1 MSVRTA
7 RPVLASGYKS
17 RSWNDRATVRIA
29 PSVLALGD
37 RFGLARVLLSVLP
50 VWVAFVAVMSP
61 FANLGPATLACA
73 QEATDSGAA
82 DPKPKDG
89 SDASWEKLIYL
100 PYKQISTVFEKQ
112 KATVFMPYAEYLKL
126 WLKTDEQPRKPPV
139 AAVISAANYRGRI
152 DQDVAR
158 IEAEYTVRVLGKAW
172 SELPLRFG
180 DAAVGEV
187 TSGGQDQKDK
197 VLLRATGDGTY
208 ALFFPTPGEHTLK
221 IQLAARV
228 RTSPDG
234 KSFDLEVPA
243 VGVTKFELSIPEAD
257 QTVEVAPLLVRQ
269 PVEAAKGKETKIAGN
284 LGAAGR
290 ISVLWHPKASL
301 KPEMDLLASVTNHTQ
316 VSVADGLIH
325 ADTFLRYDVLRGE
338 LTQLRVAV
346 PKGDRILGVSSN
358 DANVKGW
365 KSADEANQQ
374 TITIELL
381 SGAKKGLTLEVH
393 TERAAPAEAFDVV
406 GLNENAPAAGIHALD
421 VVRESGQL
429 VVTKGADLL
438 LNIEKL
444 TGLTRIEEA
453 EVAEAIRRPGSLAY
467 KFYSPKVELKLTA
480 KAVEPR
486 VLVNHVVRLQFL
498 DDELRSLTQLS
509 YTVERAGVFELLLT
523 VPDGLQID
531 SVAGPF
537 VKDHAV
543 EEKDGAIVLRV
554 VLDMK
559 RDGAIQFNVIGH
571 LELDAMEKEQTLTLP
586 LLDPLYVER
595 ETGQVAIF
603 AAPAIEVLTDEK
615 SIKGVQPERNAD
627 PNPPFV
633 AGATLA
639 SAWSFTRRPVEIPV
653 KTTRRP
659 TRLTASVATS
669 LHAKPETAEVRTAV
683 TYHVQFA
690 GLDTFQIAV
699 PEALADAVQIRT
711 AQGATVPAIKEKKKA
726 EKAVDG
732 WVTWTIILQR
742 EALGDVPFEIT
753 YDLKPA
759 EGPVASG
766 EGQEKKTNA
775 TLSWQQEIKP
785 VRAAGLP
792 GDGESKAGK
801 VDLSD
806 VYGEV
811 TVLKDKALTV
821 SAAAAGDELEAIDP
835 RELSLL
841 SQEGSLAY
849 RYYSQPVSLKV
860 TAAKHEIQEVV
871 ETVVSRGLVEV
882 VVDED
887 DKASYRCRFKLK
899 TSERQRL
906 RIDLPKGAEI
916 LGVLVDNKSVSP
928 EKAGKGS
935 DDAFDSYFVSVARG
949 GKSDE
954 AFSITLQFLWP
965 VNPKPFEGWKG
976 SLRVSLP
983 RIGGP
988 KGSAVAVQQLRTVVW
1003 VPEKFSLVGS
1013 PDSFIREQRLTL
1025 ERALNGH
1032 VASAVSQAELDQW
1045 IGASSV
1051 GVAEFATQG
1060 QAYSYHNL
1068 GGAEHLEV
1076 TWWKVS
1082 FAAIVATLAL
1092 VVLGAVLIPTT
1103 WHNRLLWVLAGALAA
1118 VCFGLSDAD
1127 TVLHGV
1133 AAARWGFVLM
1143 FAVWIVHSLFG
1154 AAKRANGNGFDWSR
1168 PFPATVSPPPEAG
1181 S

>member
-1 MSVRTA
+1 MSVRNS
-7 RPVLASGYKS
+7 RFPSASNLRG
-17 RSWNDRATVRIA
+17 NTTRAILFLLLGWSAVTSFLPGL
-29 PSVLALGD
+29 PSVSPIS
-37 RFGLARVLLSVLP
+37 RV
-50 VWVAFVAVMSP
+50 F
-61 FANLGPATLACA
+61 A
-73 QEATDSGAA
+73 QEVAEPA
-82 DPKPKDG
+82 KPKDEPQVT
-89 SDASWEKLIYL
+89 WEQLIYV
-100 PYKQISTVFEKQ
+100 PYKQLSTVFEKQ
-112 KATVFMPYAEYLKL
+112 KATVFMSYAEYLKL
-126 WLKTDEQPRKPPV
+126 WEKSAERPGQPPV
-139 AAVISAANYRGRI
+139 AAVISSASYRGRI

-158 IEAEYTVRVLGKAW
+158 IEAEYSVRVLGKAW
-172 SELPLRFG
+172 SELPLKFG

-187 TSGGQDQKDK
+187 TSEGGADAKDK
-197 VLLRATGDGTY
+197 VLLRATGDGVY
-208 ALFFPTPGEHTLK
+208 SLLFPTPGEHKVK

-228 RTSPDG
+228 RSSPDG

-243 VGVTKFELSIPEAD
+243 VGVTKFELLIPEAD
-257 QTVEVAPLLVRQ
+257 QAVEVTPLLVRQ

-284 LGAAGR
+284 LGAASHIG
-290 ISVLWHPKASL
+290 VLWHPKASI

-325 ADTFLRYDVLRGE
+325 TDAFLRYDVLRGE

-365 KSADEANQQ
+365 KAADEATRQVV
-374 TITIELL
+374 TIELL
-381 SGAKKGLTLEVH
+381 SGAKKALTLEVH
-393 TERAAPAEAFDVV
+393 TERPAPTEAFDVV
-406 GLNENAPAAGIHALD
+406 GLNDNAPAAGIHALD

-429 VVTKGADLL
+429 VVAKGADLL

-453 EVAEAIRRPGSLAY
+453 EVAENIRRPGSLAY

-480 KAVEPR
+480 KSVEPR
-486 VLVNHVVRLQFL
+486 VLVNHVAKLQFL
-498 DDELRSLTQLS
+498 DDELRSLTTVS
-509 YTVERAGVFELLLT
+509 YTIERAGLFELQLR
-523 VPDGLQID
+523 VPDKMVIDRVVGPPQIKEY
-531 SVAGPF
+531 P
-537 VKDHAV
+537 V
-543 EEKDGAIVLRV
+543 ETKDGQTVLRV

-559 RDGAIQFNVIGH
+559 REGAIAFNVIGH
-571 LELDAMEKEQTLTLP
+571 VPLDAAQKEQNLTLP
-586 LLDPLYVER
+586 LLEPLNVER
-595 ETGQVAIF
+595 ETGQVTIF
-603 AAPAIEVLTDEK
+603 AAPAIEILTDEK
-615 SIKGVQPERNAD
+615 AIKGVQPERNAD

-633 AGATLA
+633 AGGTLA

-659 TRLTASVATS
+659 TRLTASIAT
-669 LHAKPETAEVRTAV
+669 LLNAKPETADVRTTV

-726 EKAVDG
+726 EKAIEG

-742 EALGDVPFEIT
+742 EAVGDVPFEIT

-759 EGPVASG
+759 EGAD
-766 EGQEKKTNA
+766 KKA
-775 TLSWQQEIKP
+775 GSTLSWQQELKP

-806 VYGEV
+806 VYGEI
-811 TVLKDKALTV
+811 TVQKDKALTV
-821 SAAAAGDELEAIDP
+821 SAGATGDVLEAIDP

-841 SQEGSLAY
+841 SQDGSLAY

-860 TAAKHEIQEVV
+860 SAAKHEIQEVV

-906 RIDLPKGAEI
+906 RLDLPKGAEI

-935 DDAFDSYFVSVARG
+935 DDAFDSYFVSVARS

-954 AFSITLQFLWP
+954 PFSVTLQFLWP
-965 VNPKPFEGWKG
+965 INPRPFDGWRGK
-976 SLRVSLP
+976 LHVSHP

-1003 VPEKFSLVGS
+1003 VPEKFSLVGT
-1013 PDSFIREQRLTL
+1013 PDQFIREQHLTL
-1025 ERALNGH
+1025 ERAINGH
-1032 VASAVSQAELDQW
+1032 VTSTVHQAELDQW
-1045 IGASSV
+1045 IGTSSV
-1051 GVAEFATQG
+1051 GVADFATQG
-1060 QAYSYHNL
+1060 QAYSFHNL
-1068 GGAEHLEV
+1068 GGAEHLVV
-1076 TWWKVS
+1076 TWWKMS
-1082 FAAIVATLAL
+1082 FAAIVATFSLF
-1092 VVLGAVLIPTT
+1092 VLGVVLIPTT
-1103 WHNRLLWVLAGALAA
+1103 WRNRLGWVLAGVLIA
-1118 VCFGLSDAD
+1118 VCAGLNDAD

-1133 AAARWGFVLM
+1133 AAARWGIILM
-1143 FAVWIVHSLFG
+1143 FALWIVQSLFG
-1154 AAKRANGNGFDWSR
+1154 AARRSNANRLDWSQ
-1168 PFPATVSPPPEAG
+1168 PFPATVSPPPEPG

>member
-1 MSVRTA
+1 MSVRNS
-7 RPVLASGYKS
+7 RFLATFHLRGTSI
-17 RSWNDRATVRIA
+17 RTI
-29 PSVLALGD
+29 LFLLLGWSAVSSILP
-37 RFGLARVLLSVLP
+37 GLSSSPPTLQ
-50 VWVAFVAVMSP
+50 AF
-61 FANLGPATLACA
+61 A
-73 QEATDSGAA
+73 QEAAEPA
-82 DPKPKDG
+82 KPKD
-89 SDASWEKLIYL
+89 DPQVTWEQLIYV
-100 PYKQISTVFEKQ
+100 PYKQLSTVFEKQ
-112 KATVFMPYAEYLKL
+112 KATVFMSYAEYRKL
-126 WLKTDEQPRKPPV
+126 WNKSGEQVGQPPV
-139 AAVISAANYRGRI
+139 AAVISVANYRGRI
-152 DQDVAR
+152 DRDVAR
-158 IEAEYTVRVLGKAW
+158 IEAEYSVRVLGKVW
-172 SELPLRFG
+172 SELPLKFG

-187 TSGGQDQKDK
+187 TSDGGADAKEK
-197 VLLRATGDGTY
+197 VLLRATGDGLY
-208 ALFFPTPGEHTLK
+208 SLLFPTPGEHKVK
-221 IQLAARV
+221 IQLAVRV
-228 RTSPDG
+228 RSSPDG

-243 VGVTKFELSIPEAD
+243 VGVTNFELLIPEAD
-257 QTVEVAPLLVRQ
+257 QAVEVTPLLVRQ
-269 PVEAAKGKETKIAGN
+269 PVEAPKGKETKIAGN
-284 LGAAGR
+284 LGAASR
-290 ISVLWHPKASL
+290 IGVLWHPKASI

-325 ADTFLRYDVLRGE
+325 TDAFLRYDVLRGE

-365 KSADEANQQ
+365 KAADEATRQVV
-374 TITIELL
+374 TIELL
-381 SGAKKGLTLEVH
+381 SGAKKVLTLEVH
-393 TERAAPAEAFDVV
+393 TERPAPAEAFAVV

-429 VVTKGADLL
+429 VVAKGADLL
-438 LNIEKL
+438 LNVEKL

-453 EVAEAIRRPGSLAY
+453 EVAEQIRRPGSLAY

-486 VLVNHVVRLQFL
+486 VLVNHVARLQFL
-498 DDELRSLTQLS
+498 DDELRSLTQLN
-509 YTVERAGVFELLLT
+509 YTVERAGLFDLQLR
-523 VPDGLQID
+523 VPDGLKID
-531 SVAGPF
+531 SVVGPF
-537 VKDHAV
+537 VKEHTV
-543 EEKDGAIVLRV
+543 ETKDGGSVLRV

-559 RDGAIQFNVIGH
+559 REGAIELNIVGH
-571 LELDAMEKEQTLTLP
+571 VTLDATAKEQNLTLP
-586 LLDPLYVER
+586 LLEPLNVER

-603 AAPAIEVLTDEK
+603 AAPAIEVLSDEK
-615 SIKGVQPERNAD
+615 AIKGVQPERNAD

-633 AGATLA
+633 AGGTLA

-659 TRLTASVATS
+659 TRLTASVAT
-669 LHAKPETAEVRTAV
+669 LLNAKPETADVRTTV

-699 PEALADAVQIRT
+699 PEALADAVQIRM

-726 EKAVDG
+726 ENAVEG

-742 EALGDVPFEIT
+742 EAVGDVPFEIT
-753 YDLKPA
+753 YDLKMA
-759 EGPVASG
+759 EGQG
-766 EGQEKKTNA
+766 LGGDGQDKKA
-775 TLSWQQEIKP
+775 GSTLSWQQELKP
-785 VRAAGLP
+785 VRAVGLP

-801 VDLSD
+801 VELSD

-811 TVLKDKALTV
+811 TVQKDKALTV
-821 SAAAAGDELEAIDP
+821 SADAAGDVLEAIDP

-841 SQEGSLAY
+841 SQDGSLAY

-860 TAAKHEIQEVV
+860 SAAKHEIQEVV

-882 VVDED
+882 VVDQD

-954 AFSITLQFLWP
+954 PFSVTLQFLWP
-965 VNPKPFEGWKG
+965 INPKPFALNFGN
-976 SLRVSLP
+976 LRVSLP

-988 KGSAVAVQQLRTVVW
+988 KGAAVAIQQLRTVVW
-1003 VPEKFSLVGS
+1003 VPEKFSLVGT
-1013 PDSFIREQRLTL
+1013 PNLFIREQHLTL
-1025 ERALNGH
+1025 KRAIDGQ
-1032 VASAVSQAELDQW
+1032 VSSGVNQSELDQW
-1045 IGASSV
+1045 IGTSSV
-1051 GVAEFATQG
+1051 GVADFATQG
-1060 QAYSYHNL
+1060 QAYSFHNL
-1068 GGAEHLEV
+1068 GGAEYLEV

-1082 FAAIVATLAL
+1082 FAAIVATISLF
-1092 VVLGAVLIPTT
+1092 VLGVVLIPTT
-1103 WHNRLLWVLAGALAA
+1103 WRNRLGWVLAGVLIA
-1118 VCFGLSDAD
+1118 VCAGLNDAD

-1133 AAARWGFVLM
+1133 AAARWGVVLM
-1143 FAVWIVHSLFG
+1143 FALWMVQSLFG
-1154 AAKRANGNGFDWSR
+1154 AVRKSNGNRFDWSQ
-1168 PFPATVSPPPEAG
+1168 PFPATVSPPPESG